1 MSNYVQRFLLEN
13 LDIRGAIV
21 RLDSVWAAMLA
32 GRNYPQPVT
41 RPARRDECRHLTNG

>member
-13 LDIRGAIV
+13 LDIRGAV
-21 RLDSVWAAMLA
+21 VHLDSVWQQMLS

-41 RPARRDECRHLTNG
+41 NYWEK